1 MILRKSARGFR
12 VWVDFQGAR
21 VCDPQQRDR
30 IKTLKFVFHAIDVTK
45 LLRVTDSR
53 SDYRL
58 SPLLFS
64 PPTSD
69 TNSVPNEQWS
79 NANAR

>member
-53 SDYRL
+53 SGFFATSLHRL
-58 SPLLFS
+58 FMFVSI
-64 PPTSD
+64 
-69 TNSVPNEQWS
+69 SVT
-79 NANAR
+79 